1 MPCYSD
7 LVKERRNQL
16 VPLGKLLSSY
26 HNMVQKHCGLLS
38 ALPLPLDHLVH
49 VSSSSSTAKPEGFST
64 GSWTTCS
71 SSTRSGRYK
80 GVLSSVLL
88 VVSVAQAIHLI
99 AGNVPLGS
107 PPHRAPGQADGVLL
121 SAPLAGDELG
131 LELPGTTIKWYSGVA
146 EASSFPMY

>member
-26 HNMVQKHCGLLS
+26 HNMVQKHCGLVS

-49 VSSSSSTAKPEGFST
+49 VSSSSSTAKPEGSST
-64 GSWTTCS
+64 GPWTTCS
-71 SSTRSGRYK
+71 STRSDRHR

-88 VVSVAQAIHLI
+88 VASVAQAIHMI

-107 PPHRAPGQADGVLL
+107 PPHRAPGKADGVLL
-121 SAPLAGDELG
+121 SAPLAGDELE

-146 EASSFPMY
+146 EALTFPM